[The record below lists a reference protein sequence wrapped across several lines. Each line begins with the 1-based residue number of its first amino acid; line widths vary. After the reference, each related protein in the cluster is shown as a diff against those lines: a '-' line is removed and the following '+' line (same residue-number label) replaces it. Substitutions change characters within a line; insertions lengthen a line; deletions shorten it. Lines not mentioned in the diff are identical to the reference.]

1 MKTAFWLHLYTTSI
15 RTLQPHTCPK
25 QVWGVSNSPFQRPP
39 KPRGYAEKSKLSCWE
54 LAYCKAQ
61 HTTTPTRS
69 HGISKNWVLVYN
81 IITSVI
87 AVRDSPVLKFTPP
100 KKCMSESIWLAYR
113 PTRKSKAQNDIHPT
127 SITIQPLNHYTM
139 HGEGRLMINN

>member
-1 MKTAFWLHLYTTSI
+1 MIRHRTYDGIVIWLGVAKI
-15 RTLQPHTCPK
+15 WKQPFDYIFTQRPSELCSHTPVQSK
-25 QVWGVSNSPFQRPP
+25 FGASATPPRRPP

-61 HTTTPTRS
+61 HITTPTRN

-87 AVRDSPVLKFTPP
+87 AVRDSPVSKFTQ
-100 KKCMSESIWLAYR
+100 KKNAFLKAPYKYHSSAIESLYYTWRGKI
-113 PTRKSKAQNDIHPT
+113 ND
-127 SITIQPLNHYTM
+127 
-139 HGEGRLMINN
+139 